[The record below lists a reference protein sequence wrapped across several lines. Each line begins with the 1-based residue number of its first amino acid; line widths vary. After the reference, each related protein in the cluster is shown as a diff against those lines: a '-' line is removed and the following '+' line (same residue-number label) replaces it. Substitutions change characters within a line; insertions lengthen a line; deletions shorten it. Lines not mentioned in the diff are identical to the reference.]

1 MEEFQTRGGSVPC
14 RGKGDPARRRERGA
28 QIVEFALVLPL
39 FFALLFSIIEFSH
52 AIWLYGSVAYGAREG
67 TRFVMVHG
75 STSSTPATPVDVQN
89 RVRTIAGL
97 RSATVT
103 TTWPDGS
110 NDPGSRV
117 QVTVTVPFTF
127 VVPLFRLPALNLTAT
142 SRMVIVF

>member
-1 MEEFQTRGGSVPC
+1 
-14 RGKGDPARRRERGA
+14 
-28 QIVEFALVLPL
+28 VEFALVLPL

-67 TRFVMVHG
+67 TRFAMVRG
-75 STSSTPATPVDVQN
+75 STSSIPATDAEVRA

-103 TTWPDGS
+103 TTWPDGN

-117 QVTVTVPFTF
+117 QVTVALPFTLA
-127 VVPLFRLPALNLTAT
+127 VPLFRLPVLNLTST